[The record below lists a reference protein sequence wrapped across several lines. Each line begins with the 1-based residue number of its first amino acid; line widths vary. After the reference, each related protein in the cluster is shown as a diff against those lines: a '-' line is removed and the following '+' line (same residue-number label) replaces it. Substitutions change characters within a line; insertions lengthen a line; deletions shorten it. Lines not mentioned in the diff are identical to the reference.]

1 MFCFNDNYAVPAAA
15 CFISIMEHSSAENE
29 YFFNVLHSDISAEH
43 QKMLSDDMKKFPNC
57 RLIFT
62 DMNNKFE
69 TEFSQFSHQA
79 HYAKE
84 VLYKLCCA
92 SIFPEEEKMIITDV
106 DVIFLD
112 DIAQMYDAFEPD
124 EDFYFAGIGG
134 IKKTTPNFIRS
145 VELYKKFDE
154 EDLQK
159 LENGVG
165 GGFLLT
171 NLKKIREDGIEKKMA
186 DYLISNVD
194 RLLQAEQDV
203 INLVCHKSIKKL
215 PKRYMVC
222 SYSYDDFKNGRNFS
236 RLSKEENPGEIK
248 NALENP
254 VQLHYA
260 SEVKPWKFARC
271 TKSEIWFEYFRK
283 SVFARIYLK
292 EILRNS
298 KSIVLYRFRNALYR
312 KIFGSRLW
320 KCAVNF
326 LHSHQKLYSAWKN
339 AKGKLKS
346 LISRK

>member
-69 TEFSQFSHQA
+69 TEFSQTRQA
-79 HYAKE
+79 YYSKE
-84 VLYKLCCA
+84 MFYKLCCA

-112 DIAQMYDAFEPD
+112 DIALMYDAFEPD
-124 EDFYFAGIGG
+124 EDFYFAGHGFT
-134 IKKTTPNFIRS
+134 KRKNTSFCSNSFY
-145 VELYKKFDE
+145 EKFSDE
-154 EDLQK
+154 EKNMIED
-159 LENGVG
+159 GVSA
-165 GGFLLT
+165 GFLLT
-171 NLKKIREDGIEKKMA
+171 NLKKIRKDGIEKKMV
-186 DYLISNVD
+186 DYAMENSWRIVCP
-194 RLLQAEQDV
+194 EQDV
-203 INLVCHKSIKKL
+203 INLVCYSHIKKL

-222 SYSYDDFKNGRNFS
+222 PYSYDDFKNGRNFS
-236 RLSKEENPGEIK
+236 RLSKEENPDEIK